1 MPREI
6 HGPES
11 MRFRSAIRLLRSNPE
26 EGRIDSLSAS
36 FAPSPRVPKC
46 APRQARLDSW
56 KVVASYLGREVRTVQ
71 RWEKREG
78 LPVRR
83 QIHRKG
89 CTVYAF
95 KDELDAWLA
104 SRSPSFSQP
113 RPMQRG
119 LKPSTNGLNP
129 SSQMIRQMFSSFCQ
143 WLAVVS
149 QQSLRIQG
157 LSRSKTS
164 EWRVSLAARESEDL
178 SERISRDDCKRT
190 PD

>member
-1 MPREI
+1 MLREI
-6 HGPES
+6 HGPAS
-11 MRFRSAIRLLRSNPE
+11 IRFKSAVRLLRSNSE
-26 EGRIDSLSAS
+26 ERRIDSPTAS
-36 FAPSPRVPKC
+36 SAPSPKVPES

-95 KDELDAWLA
+95 KDEIDVWLA
-104 SRSPSFSQP
+104 SRSPGFSQP

-129 SSQMIRQMFSSFCQ
+129 SSQMIRQMFSSFCL
-143 WLAVVS
+143 WLAVVT
-149 QQSLRIQG
+149 QQSFEDPGCVPVPDVR
-157 LSRSKTS
+157 T
-164 EWRVSLAARESEDL
+164 ARKVGES
-178 SERISRDDCKRT
+178 
-190 PD
+190 PV